1 MCLKGVLEGLAGAW
15 LLKVTVKSQPLAN
28 MSKGMDAKPP
38 AYGLTSKAAGLHI
51 DS

>member
-1 MCLKGVLEGLAGAW
+1 MVSIYYIKL
-15 LLKVTVKSQPLAN
+15 LAN